1 MTILKTNTLAGPG
14 GTTAI
19 DGSVFFD
26 ETSYLALASGA
37 LISGYG
43 FGVDDFTVEF
53 WIKQGINSGNYVGL
67 FTLTSS
73 TSADRFEVA
82 IHSSTIQVYTDTGAW
97 RDTSY
102 APVSGQW
109 EHIAFVRNYS
119 GNTLKM
125 YANGV
130 EKWSV
135 SNTHD
140 YNEVFTT
147 QIGFHGSSY
156 PKFKGCISNLRVLK
170 GIALYTAA
178 FTPPTEKLTAV
189 PGTILLCCQDSD
201 DPTQEA
207 TGKTITGYGRYF
219 AATGELFANT
229 GFTAD
234 SDWTKGSG
242 WTISGGLAT
251 HAQGS
256 AGDLYQAV
264 SGLVVGQTYKI
275 SVDIISTDNDVAYFY
290 IDNDPGGNYPLLTP
304 SQSSPVG
311 YHFLYF
317 DANATTM
324 NIGFR
329 GSSLFAGTITNL
341 RLSSA
346 DHGKAPKIIPPVGTD
361 AGTVLEGDITF
372 DSLNYMT
379 LPKGTTQERGRGTR
393 GVFMGAGGV
402 TPAINTMDY
411 INIQSTAHALDFG
424 DATSNWAAGA
434 AASSSTRGLHFAGF
448 ISPAESNVIDY
459 ITIATTGNAADFGDL
474 TQGRRNLN
482 AFSSQTRGI
491 AAGGTTQSPAVK
503 QNVIDYVTIAT
514 LGNAT
519 DFGDLQ
525 NPVSSD
531 PTGFSSPTRGI
542 IAGGEGNSPLNNGI
556 NVIDYVT
563 IASTGNAADFGDL
576 TTVQSRGDGTSSN
589 IRGVIYSGKRHPTTY
604 SNTID
609 YITIATT
616 GNAKDF
622 GDAETAINNCA
633 ATSNCLRGV
642 FGGGYVPGANTNA
655 ISYMSLQSS
664 GNSLTF
670 GDLTVARREFGA
682 CSDGHGGLS

>member
-156 PKFKGCISNLRVLK
+156 PKFKGYISNLRVLK
-170 GIALYTAA
+170 GIALYTSA
-178 FTPPTEKLTAV
+178 FTPPTSKLTAV
-189 PGTILLCCQDSD
+189 PGTVLLCCQDSD
-201 DPTQEA
+201 NALQEA

-256 AGDLYQAV
+256 AGDLYQSV
-264 SGLVVGQTYKI
+264 SGLVAGQIYKL
-275 SVDIISTDNDVAYFY
+275 SVDVISTDNDVAYFY
-290 IDNDPGGNYPLLTP
+290 IDGYPGSNYPVIDP
-304 SQSSPVG
+304 NSDSPVG
-311 YHFLYF
+311 NHFIYF
-317 DANATTM
+317 AAPAATV

>member
-1 MTILKTNTLAGPG
+1 MTILKTNKLAGPG

-26 ETSYLALASGA
+26 GRSYLALAEGA

-43 FGVDDFTVEF
+43 FGVDDFTLEF
-53 WIKQGINSGNYVGL
+53 WIKQGVNSGNYVGL
-67 FTLTSS
+67 FTATSS

-82 IHSSTIQVYTDTGAW
+82 FYGSTINVYTDTGAW

-125 YANGV
+125 YANGI

-147 QIGFHGSSY
+147 NIGLHGSAH
-156 PKFKGCISNLRVLK
+156 PEFKGFISNLRVLK
-170 GIALYTAA
+170 GVALYTSA

-207 TGKTITGYGRYF
+207 TGKTITGHGKLDRIGIGT
-219 AATGELFANT
+219 AANALSSDWMNT
-229 GFTAD
+229 GDGGAM
-234 SDWTKGSG
+234 
-242 WTISGGLAT
+242 TITGRSYMT
-251 HAQGS
+251 
-256 AGDLYQAV
+256 
-264 SGLVVGQTYKI
+264 T
-275 SVDIISTDNDVAYFY
+275 
-290 IDNDPGGNYPLLTP
+290 GGNVPAGTSKRAMLPIDSRHNY
-304 SQSSPVG
+304 SWYV
-311 YHFLYF
+311 
-317 DANATTM
+317 NATTVSD
-324 NIGFR
+324 NVGFR
-329 GSSLFAGTITNL
+329 GYYGGTAENIPNTPGYIESTGVYSGVVGVGATAVEFIVWQND
-341 RLSSA
+341 SA
-346 DHGKAPKIIPPVGTD
+346 VLENINIVKLDPGKAPKIIPPVGTD
-361 AGTVLEGDITF
+361 AGTVLGGDITF

-379 LPKGTTQERGRGTR
+379 LPKGTTQERGRTSR

-402 TPAINTMDY
+402 SPAVNIMDY
-411 INIQSTAHALDFG
+411 INIQSTANSLDFG
-424 DATSNWAAGA
+424 DATGNYAAGA
-434 AASSSTRGLHFAGF
+434 AASSSTRGLHFVGF
-448 ISPAESNVIDY
+448 LSPAESNVIDY

-531 PTGFSSPTRGI
+531 PTGFSSPTRGVV
-542 IAGGEGNSPLNNGI
+542 AGGEAPSPLNNGI

-563 IASTGNAADFGDL
+563 IASTGNAQDFGDL

-589 IRGVIYSGKRHPTTY
+589 IRGVIYSGKRHPTSY

-616 GNAKDF
+616 GNAQDF
-622 GDAETAINNCA
+622 GDAQTAVNNLA

>member
-156 PKFKGCISNLRVLK
+156 PKFKGYISNLRVLK
-170 GIALYTAA
+170 GIALYTSA
-178 FTPPTEKLTAV
+178 FTPPTSKLTAV
-189 PGTILLCCQDSD
+189 PGTVLLCCQDSD
-201 DPTQEA
+201 NALQEA